1 VRPLTPASGRTIRTA
16 LLCLLCLL
24 VAACDLAMG
33 SGSTPGP
40 TAVATPTLLVQ
51 TPATTLA
58 PPSVA
63 PPSVAPPSVAPT
75 PGLAPQGIATA
86 TPSLAPSASPTVAQ
100 VDASEP
106 VLDQDLAFDDA
117 TQRALQKALDAA
129 RKRIPTPGISVAIRT
144 ADGRVWLGTSGAR
157 QLSPRKPV
165 TANTVFS
172 IASIT
177 KTFVTAVVLQLVD
190 EGKLSLGDRL
200 SEFVPDFPRAKRIT
214 IRMLLQHRSGIF
226 NYFESARYGRAAFRD
241 PNRQWT
247 TEEILGFVEAPY
259 CDPGACFHYSN
270 TNFVL
275 LGDVVE
281 QVTGQPVSALVRKRL
296 LDPLGLGRTSWQPD
310 EPTSSNGA
318 HGHLWGG
325 GSTFYD
331 QAGSG
336 RWLPNL
342 SAASIAGSAGAMVS
356 NASDLARWA
365 MALYGSDAVLPES
378 LRDAMMD
385 FRPKDRY
392 GLGTRM
398 RIFSGRRAF
407 GHGGSLRGYEDQV
420 WYFPREG
427 VSIALLSN
435 RGLYNPDKTVR
446 QLMRVLWKHIDVPK
460 PQFDPSR
467 NTSG

>member
-1 VRPLTPASGRTIRTA
+1 MRPLTPASRTTLLG
-16 LLCLLCLL
+16 LLCAL
-24 VAACDLAMG
+24 VAACDLAVG
-33 SGSTPGP
+33 SGPASP
-40 TAVATPTLLVQ
+40 TAPDVAPPSASSVVMVAPSPAPVATPTPELALQ
-51 TPATTLA
+51 T
-58 PPSVA
+58 VA
-63 PPSVAPPSVAPT
+63 
-75 PGLAPQGIATA
+75 
-86 TPSLAPSASPTVAQ
+86 SASPSPAPSTSPGVAGP
-100 VDASEP
+100 DASPEP
-106 VLDQDLAFDDA
+106 VLDADLAFDDA
-117 TQRALQKALDAA
+117 TQRALQQVLEAA
-129 RKRIPTPGISVAIRT
+129 RRRIPTPGISVAIRT
-144 ADGRVWLGTSGAR
+144 ADGRVWVGTSGAR
-157 QLSPRKPV
+157 QLSPRRPV
-165 TANTVFS
+165 TGNTVFS

-190 EGKLSLGDRL
+190 EGRLSLGDRL
-200 SEFVPDFPRAKRIT
+200 SKYLPDFPRARRIT

-241 PNRQWT
+241 PNRRWT
-247 TEEILGFVEAPY
+247 DEEILGFVESPY
-259 CDPGACFHYSN
+259 CDPGRCFHYSN

-275 LGDVVE
+275 LGEVIE
-281 QVTGQPVSALVRKRL
+281 RVTGKPVSTLVRQRL
-296 LDPLGLGRTSWQPD
+296 LDPLGLARTSWQPD
-310 EPTSSNGA
+310 ERTPSNGA

-325 GSTFYD
+325 GGTFYD
-331 QAGSG
+331 QSGDG

-365 MALYGSDAVLPES
+365 MALYGSDAVLPER

-385 FRPKDRY
+385 YRPKDKY

-398 RIFSGRRAF
+398 RIFNGRRAF

-446 QLMRVLWKHIDVPK
+446 QLMRVLWKHIDAPR

>member
-1 VRPLTPASGRTIRTA
+1 MTPAPRTA
-16 LLCLLCLL
+16 FLGLLIVL
-24 VAACDLAMG
+24 VAGCDLAAG
-33 SGSTPGP
+33 SPPSAPPATSAAPSVATLLASASPVPAPTVPAPTLPPASIEVVPAGLETPAPSGEPPAPGP
-40 TAVATPTLLVQ
+40 TSEPSGVATQ
-51 TPATTLA
+51 G
-58 PPSVA
+58 PS
-63 PPSVAPPSVAPT
+63 
-75 PGLAPQGIATA
+75 TA
-86 TPSLAPSASPTVAQ
+86 
-100 VDASEP
+100 DGP
-106 VLDQDLAFDDA
+106 VLDQDLPFDEP
-117 TQRALQKALDAA
+117 TQRALQQVLDQA

-144 ADGRVWLGTSGAR
+144 TDGRVWLGTSGAR

-165 TANTVFS
+165 TSDTVFS

-190 EGKLSLGDRL
+190 EGTLSLSDRL
-200 SEFVPDFPRAKRIT
+200 STFVPDFPRAKRIT

-226 NYFESARYGRAAFRD
+226 NYFESAAYGRAAFRD
-241 PNRQWT
+241 PDRQWT
-247 TEEILGFVEAPY
+247 TDEILGFVESPY
-259 CDPGACFHYSN
+259 CDPGDCFHYSN

-275 LGDVVE
+275 LGEVVE
-281 QVTGQPVSALVRKRL
+281 QVTGKSVSSAVRQRL
-296 LDPLGLGRTSWQPD
+296 LDPLGLTRTSWQPD
-310 EPTSSNGA
+310 EATPSNGA

-331 QAGSG
+331 QSGSG

-356 NASDLARWA
+356 SASDLARWT
-365 MALYGSDAVLPES
+365 MALYGSDAVLPDAM
-378 LRDAMMD
+378 RDAMMD
-385 FRPKDRY
+385 FRPKDKY

-398 RIFSGRRAF
+398 RIFNGRRAF

-446 QLMRVLWKHIDVPK
+446 QLLRVLWKHIDVPK